1 MSKIFVAE
9 DDVSIRSELAE
20 LLKNSGYEVDA
31 PAEFDNV
38 PGKILTS
45 GADLVLLDINLPG
58 ANGQMILSELRKKTD
73 TPVIMVTSRSG
84 ETDEML
90 SMTIGADDFIT
101 KPYNPMILL
110 LRIQAVLKRTQGGR
124 NETGSYRG
132 LPVNTAKGSI
142 GEGENEQILTKNEM
156 IIFSRLLANKGNIVT
171 RDELMTVLWDNEE
184 YINDNALTVNISRL
198 RSKLAALGLE
208 DALETRKKQ
217 GYILL

>member
-1 MSKIFVAE
+1 MVE
-9 DDVSIRSELAE
+9 DDKAIRDELCE
-20 LLKNSGYEVDA
+20 LLENSGYEVSAAQDFSDVSA
-31 PAEFDNV
+31 QA
-38 PGKILTS
+38 LSS
-45 GADLVLLDINLPG
+45 GADLVLLDINLPD
-58 ANGQMILSELRKKTD
+58 ANGQSVLKEIRKTSD
-73 TPVIMVTSRSG
+73 IPVIMVTSRTG

-90 SMTIGADDFIT
+90 SMSSGADDFIT

-124 NETGSYRG
+124 NEPGSYRG

-156 IIFSRLLANKGNIVT
+156 IIFSRLLSNKGNIVT